1 MLIRLFLLVALLQVE
16 GVKTYTEDELLG
28 KINPA
33 VHTDFSLV
41 PSEYCSRSGIYLRSE
56 VLDEFLVLR
65 QLAEDEGIELIVV
78 SGTRSFNHQ
87 KAIWDRKWAR
97 SKYMGWEK
105 IEKARDILTYSSMPG
120 TYRHHWGTDLD
131 LNSLENSYFESGEG
145 KKIYDFMDRCGE
157 EHGFKQVYT
166 SKDGGRTGYEEEKW
180 HWSYMPVSS
189 LMLEQYNELVSIT
202 DIRGFDGS
210 EVADSINVIGDFV
223 NGIAK

>member
-1 MLIRLFLLVALLQVE
+1 MLIRLFLLVVFLQVE
-16 GVKTYTEDELLG
+16 GVKIYTEDELLG

-33 VHTDFSLV
+33 LHSDFSLV
-41 PSEYCSRSGIYLRSE
+41 PSEFCSRSGIYLRSE
-56 VLDEFLVLR
+56 VLDKFLILR

-87 KAIWDRKWAR
+87 KDIWDRKWAKSR
-97 SKYMGWEK
+97 YMGWDK

-120 TYRHHWGTDLD
+120 TSRHHWGTDFD
-131 LNSLENSYFESGEG
+131 LNSLENSYFDSGEG
-145 KKIYDFMDRCGE
+145 KKVYDFMERCGG

-166 SKDGGRTGYEEEKW
+166 SKDSGRTGCEEEKW

-189 LMLEQYNELVSIT
+189 TMLNQYNELVCIK

-210 EVADSINVIGDFV
+210 EVADSINVIGVFV
-223 NGIAK
+223 NGIAE